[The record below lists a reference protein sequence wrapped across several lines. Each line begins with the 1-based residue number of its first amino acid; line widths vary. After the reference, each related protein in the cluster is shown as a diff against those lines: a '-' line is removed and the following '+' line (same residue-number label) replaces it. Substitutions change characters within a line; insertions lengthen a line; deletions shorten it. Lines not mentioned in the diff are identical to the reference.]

1 MTTHSFFFP
10 RIVTEPQIL
19 CRSCMYGGNEPCHNR
34 AVVNW
39 SDPEHKA
46 TLPSI
51 SAVAHGKCKYYD
63 TISAMFARTL
73 AWLRSPE
80 GSKTKIERYKL
91 GRDENGKVV
100 FIGPLN

>member
-1 MTTHSFFFP
+1 MSYFFP

-63 TISAMFARTL
+63 TISSVIARMVEFL
-73 AWLRSPE
+73 NSPE
-80 GSKTKIERYKL
+80 GANIERYHL
-91 GRDENGKVV
+91 GRDKDGKVV

>member
-51 SAVAHGKCKYYD
+51 SAVAHGKCKYYVKGRKE
-63 TISAMFARTL
+63 AYRL
-73 AWLRSPE
+73 AHY
-80 GSKTKIERYKL
+80 GIC
-91 GRDENGKVV
+91 KVV